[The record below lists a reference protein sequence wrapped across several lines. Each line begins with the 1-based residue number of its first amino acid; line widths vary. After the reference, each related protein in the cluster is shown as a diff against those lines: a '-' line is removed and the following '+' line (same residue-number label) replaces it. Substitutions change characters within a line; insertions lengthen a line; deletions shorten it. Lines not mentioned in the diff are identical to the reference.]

1 MPTVN
6 ANSPSFQEASC
17 LHGEPCLG
25 GEEDPTPRAEY
36 DIGLGG
42 LTLRPVVV
50 DITAIDL
57 FLQSGAPSVKIPN
70 QWEVS
75 DIEWIRKGLIRTI
88 KLVVQASTLHV

>member
-25 GEEDPTPRAEY
+25 GEEDPTTRAEC

-42 LTLRPVVV
+42 LTLRPVVAAV
-50 DITAIDL
+50 TAIDL
-57 FLQSGAPSVKIPN
+57 FLQGGAPSVTNPN
-70 QWEVS
+70 QGGGE
-75 DIEWIRKGLIRTI
+75 R
-88 KLVVQASTLHV
+88 